1 MKQIKILHLYY
12 DLLNLYGENANVRAL
27 NKRLEEQDIKVTI
40 DFKSINENII
50 LNDYDFIYLGS
61 GSDEN
66 LDIVKE
72 DFEKYIKDFRKY
84 IDDKK
89 FILATGNSLDLFSE
103 VLDFSSKKI
112 DFRIVGEQVYR
123 FNNIKE
129 LIIGF
134 QNRDSV
140 IYNVN
145 EDNLFDVNV
154 GTGYEP
160 NITKEGIIKNNFYGT
175 YLLGP
180 ILIRN
185 PYFLDYIVKLL
196 LENKDIEYKKQDKD
210 IAYKAYDEFI
220 KNFVNKKE
228 D

>member
-27 NKRLEEQDIKVTI
+27 TKALEEQEINVLI
-40 DFKSINENII
+40 DYKSIDDNINI
-50 LNDYDFIYLGS
+50 SDYDFIYLGS

-66 LDIVKE
+66 YNIVEK
-72 DFEKYIKDFRKY
+72 DFTKYINDFKKY
-84 IDDKK
+84 IDNNG
-89 FILATGNSLDLFSE
+89 FILATGNALDLFSKI
-103 VLDFSSKKI
+103 LDFKAKKI
-112 DFRIVGEQVYR
+112 DFRIVGEQVYI

-140 IYNVN
+140 IYDSNENNLFEVN
-145 EDNLFDVNV
+145 E

-160 NITKEGIIKNNFYGT
+160 NVNKEGIIKNNFYGT

-180 ILIRN
+180 LLIRN
-185 PYFLDYIVKLL
+185 PYLLDYIVKSLL
-196 LENKDIEYKKQDKD
+196 DSKNIKYKEIDKD
-210 IAYKAYDEFI
+210 ISYKAYDEFI
-220 KNFVNKKE
+220 NNFVNNK
-228 D
+228 